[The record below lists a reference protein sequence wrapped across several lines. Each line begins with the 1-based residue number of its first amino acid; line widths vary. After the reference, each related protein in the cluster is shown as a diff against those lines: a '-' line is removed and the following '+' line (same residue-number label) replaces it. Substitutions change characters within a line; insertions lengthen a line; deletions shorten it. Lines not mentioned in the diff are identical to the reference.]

1 MERAATLLTVM
12 PRNQLRKTIESLLA
26 PHDLERGRQ
35 AVDALIDA
43 AFAVEDET
51 GHLRRMPSTPTGAD
65 PSQAALRRATLGWPS
80 MIAVLGGLG
89 AAFAWATTM
98 ICATRAARLIGATS
112 VLAWV
117 MLIGLVLTLPWA
129 LIRGVPEVD
138 GNATRWLILAG
149 VGNCVGLLLVYTGV
163 RVGKVGVVA
172 PIVSTEGAIAAL
184 IAVAA
189 GEQLAPGTGAALVV
203 IAVGIVLAAASRDSS
218 GSGSRTSDIRA
229 ALFGA
234 AAAVSFGASLYATG
248 RVSAELPV
256 AWAILPP
263 RIVGVVAIALPLAIA
278 ATPDVD
284 APRGAVR
291 ARSRESQRWSGS
303 RSSCSAHGTGSP

>member
-1 MERAATLLTVM
+1 M
-12 PRNQLRKTIESLLA
+12 
-26 PHDLERGRQ
+26 
-35 AVDALIDA
+35 
-43 AFAVEDET
+43 
-51 GHLRRMPSTPTGAD
+51 
-65 PSQAALRRATLGWPS
+65 ATLGWPS

-163 RVGKVGVVA
+163 RIGKVGVVA

-218 GSGSRTSDIRA
+218 GSGEQNQRPASR
-229 ALFGA
+229 ALRCCCRSVVRSEPLRDGPRQRGA
-234 AAAVSFGASLYATG
+234 AGGVGHPAASCRRRRGYRVATG
-248 RVSAELPV
+248 TRRA
-256 AWAILPP
+256 
-263 RIVGVVAIALPLAIA
+263 
-278 ATPDVD
+278 PDVD
-284 APRGAVR
+284 APRAAVPTR
-291 ARSRESQRWSGS
+291 RGS
-303 RSSCSAHGTGSP
+303 R

>member
-1 MERAATLLTVM
+1 
-12 PRNQLRKTIESLLA
+12 
-26 PHDLERGRQ
+26 
-35 AVDALIDA
+35 
-43 AFAVEDET
+43 
-51 GHLRRMPSTPTGAD
+51 
-65 PSQAALRRATLGWPS
+65 

-89 AAFAWATTM
+89 AAFAWALTM
-98 ICATRAARLIGATS
+98 ICATRATRLIGATS

-138 GNATRWLILAG
+138 GSAARWLLLAG

-218 GSGSRTSDIRA
+218 GSGSRIERHTSRA
-229 ALFGA
+229 LRCCCRGVVRSEPLRDGPRQHGA
-234 AAAVSFGASLYATG
+234 AGCVGDPAAPCRRRAGH
-248 RVSAELPV
+248 RRSAGDRR
-256 AWAILPP
+256 PP
-263 RIVGVVAIALPLAIA
+263 DAH
-278 ATPDVD
+278 
-284 APRGAVR
+284 APRTAVR
-291 ARSRESQRWSGS
+291 PRRRRCRGGRICALRARR
-303 RSSCSAHGTGSP
+303 A